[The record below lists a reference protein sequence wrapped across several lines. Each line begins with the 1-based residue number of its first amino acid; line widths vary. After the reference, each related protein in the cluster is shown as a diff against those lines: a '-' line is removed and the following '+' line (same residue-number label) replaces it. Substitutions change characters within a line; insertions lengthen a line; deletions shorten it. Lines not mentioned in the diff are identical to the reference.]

1 MYLLYGTIRLEVI
14 NHPLDGDWIYWS
26 SKIGKYPGVRTRI
39 AKLLKNQKN
48 KCASCGL
55 NFRPTDI
62 IEVDHIV
69 PRSVGGKDTYENI
82 QLLHRHCHDVKTAED
97 LKAVNFL
104 KTPVGLKWNFKDVPM
119 KKDV

>member
-1 MYLLYGTIRLEVI
+1 M
-14 NHPLDGDWIYWS
+14 
-26 SKIGKYPGVRTRI
+26 
-39 AKLLKNQKN
+39 
-48 KCASCGL
+48 

-69 PRSVGGKDTYENI
+69 PRSVGGKDIYENI

-97 LKAVNFL
+97 LTAVNFL
-104 KTPVGLKWNFKDVPM
+104 KTPVGLKWNLKDVPM

>member
-1 MYLLYGTIRLEVI
+1 M
-14 NHPLDGDWIYWS
+14 
-26 SKIGKYPGVRTRI
+26 
-39 AKLLKNQKN
+39 
-48 KCASCGL
+48 

-69 PRSVGGKDTYENI
+69 PRSVGGKDIYENI

-104 KTPVGLKWNFKDVPM
+104 KTHQI
-119 KKDV
+119 

>member
-1 MYLLYGTIRLEVI
+1 MKRALHCNFITTYTGL
-14 NHPLDGDWIYWS
+14 P
-26 SKIGKYPGVRTRI
+26 
-39 AKLLKNQKN
+39 AKLLKSQKN
-48 KCASCGL
+48 KCTSCGL

-104 KTPVGLKWNFKDVPM
+104 KTHQV
-119 KKDV
+119 